1 VEGES
6 NSWERAQIMRQIY
19 MTRSE
24 FEYPPPRSLL
34 IPGAEPTCQDL
45 WAFRF
50 QNGTM
55 KSANISQHLK
65 LLQPGTTKG
74 SRAVISCSYPNGY
87 AFQPPSTVRFSPLMN
102 ADSG

>member
-1 VEGES
+1 M
-6 NSWERAQIMRQIY
+6 IRQGPCDGPEKPCLQADLPGL
-19 MTRSE
+19 MG
-24 FEYPPPRSLL
+24 
-34 IPGAEPTCQDL
+34 IP
-45 WAFRF
+45 F

>member
-1 VEGES
+1 VSEWSANRTFRFGRDS
-6 NSWERAQIMRQIY
+6 RDPPGTMGR
-19 MTRSE
+19 TRE
-24 FEYPPPRSLL
+24 TLPQADLPGLMG
-34 IPGAEPTCQDL
+34 IP
-45 WAFRF
+45 F

-74 SRAVISCSYPNGY
+74 SRAVISCSYPNCY